1 MLFLIYVIY
10 IKFDF
15 GYEICSVGAFIFP
28 SDEITISDIK
38 IENSAISSEIRG
50 DYETT
55 VRSDAPRRFR
65 FQFVECF
72 EQSFFN
78 EIVVISI

>member
-1 MLFLIYVIY
+1 MYVIN

-15 GYEICSVGAFIFP
+15 GYEICSVSDFIFP
-28 SDEITISDIK
+28 SDEVTISDIK
-38 IENSAISSEIRG
+38 IENRAISSEIRG

-55 VRSDAPRRFR
+55 VRSDAARRFR